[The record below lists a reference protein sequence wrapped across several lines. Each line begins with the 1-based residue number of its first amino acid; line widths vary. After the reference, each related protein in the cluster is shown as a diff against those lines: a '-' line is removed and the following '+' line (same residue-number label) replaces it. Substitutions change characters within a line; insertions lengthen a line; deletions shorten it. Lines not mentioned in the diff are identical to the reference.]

1 MLADLFEVKET
12 KDKGFGLYARHHVPK
27 GTIICFE
34 SEGYRIIPEE
44 EYNSLSE
51 TAKEHVYQ
59 RVDGTYIA
67 PSDDSKYFNHSCDA
81 NVLDSRLGFDIV
93 VRDIQKGE
101 EVTYDYR
108 AFCFKEMECHCGSE
122 NCCGHITYEHP
133 APEKLRRFWAKKV
146 DAALRQVNKVHQ
158 PLGDKVRYRVGVH
171 E

>member
-12 KDKGFGLYARHHVPK
+12 NNKGFGLYARQRVPK

-34 SEGYRIIPEE
+34 SDGFRIIPAEDYE
-44 EYNSLSE
+44 TMSE

-59 RVDGTYIA
+59 RADGTYIA
-67 PSDDSKYFNHSCDA
+67 PSDDSKYLNHSCNA

-93 VRDIQKGE
+93 VRDIRKGE

-108 AFCFKEMECHCGSE
+108 AFIFKEMQCNCGAK
-122 NCCGHITYEHP
+122 NCCGFLTYEHP
-133 APEKLRRFWAKKV
+133 VPEKLRLFWAKKV
-146 DAALRQVNKVHQ
+146 ESALRQVNRVEQ
-158 PLGDKVRYRVGVH
+158 PLGGKVRYRIGVG